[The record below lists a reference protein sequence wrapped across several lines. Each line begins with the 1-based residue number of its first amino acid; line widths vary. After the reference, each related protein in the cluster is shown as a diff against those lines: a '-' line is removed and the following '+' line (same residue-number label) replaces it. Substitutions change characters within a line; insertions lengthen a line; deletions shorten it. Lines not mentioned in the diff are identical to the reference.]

1 MTVICSENLTS
12 TSQTKEHRALVMI
25 YTTDHSVRLET
36 MAMIM
41 MTNDNGSYSFQVP
54 THTGHFII

>member
-1 MTVICSENLTS
+1 MTVIRSENLTS

-41 MTNDNGSYSFQVP
+41 MTTIMEATLSKCP
-54 THTGHFII
+54 HTLGTS

>member
-1 MTVICSENLTS
+1 MTVIRSENLTS

-41 MTNDNGSYSFQVP
+41 MTTIMVATLSKCP
-54 THTGHFII
+54 HTLGTS

>member
-1 MTVICSENLTS
+1 MTVIRSENLTS

-41 MTNDNGSYSFQVP
+41 MTMIMAATLSKCP
-54 THTGHFII
+54 HTLGTS

>member
-1 MTVICSENLTS
+1 MTVIHSENLTS

-41 MTNDNGSYSFQVP
+41 MTTIMAATLSKCP
-54 THTGHFII
+54 HTLGTS